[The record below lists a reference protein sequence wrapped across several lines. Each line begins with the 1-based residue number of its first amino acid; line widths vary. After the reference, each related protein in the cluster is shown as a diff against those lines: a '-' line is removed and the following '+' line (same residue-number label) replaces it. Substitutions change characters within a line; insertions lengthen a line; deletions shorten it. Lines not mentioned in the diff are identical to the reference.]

1 MMDKV
6 LEIAVVVAYLLMLGA
21 VGYVLLGLG

>member
-21 VGYVLLGLG
+21 VGYVLLPLP